1 MDSKREP
8 EPDHE
13 DDAPIAVV
21 LVTRRQGREF
31 VDAEHK
37 VRTLQELYD
46 LCRHA
51 APGQL
56 AKVYLRGRD
65 GEIRLSFA
73 SFIARRK

>member
-1 MDSKREP
+1 LDS
-8 EPDHE
+8 E
-13 DDAPIAVV
+13 DDTSEPIAVV
-21 LVTRRQGREF
+21 LVSRSQGREL

-56 AKVYLRGRD
+56 MKVYLRGPE
-65 GEIRLSFA
+65 GEIRLNFGSYL
-73 SFIARRK
+73 ARKR

>member
-1 MDSKREP
+1 LDS
-8 EPDHE
+8 E
-13 DDAPIAVV
+13 DETSEPIAVV
-21 LVTRRQGREF
+21 LVSRRQGREL

-56 AKVYLRGRD
+56 MKVYLRGPE
-65 GEIRLSFA
+65 GEIRLNFG
-73 SFIARRK
+73 SFIGKR

>member
-1 MDSKREP
+1 MDSE
-8 EPDHE
+8 E
-13 DDAPIAVV
+13 DVAAETIAVV
-21 LVTRRQGREF
+21 LVSRRQGREL

-56 AKVYLRGRD
+56 MKVFLRGPD
-65 GEIRLSFA
+65 GEIRLNFGSYL
-73 SFIARRK
+73 ARKR

>member
-1 MDSKREP
+1 MDSDE
-8 EPDHE
+8 EE
-13 DDAPIAVV
+13 GTEPIAVV
-21 LVTRRQGREF
+21 LVSRRQGREF

-56 AKVYLRGRD
+56 TKVYLRGPD
-65 GEIRLSFA
+65 GEIRLNFA
-73 SFIARRK
+73 SFIARRR

>member
-1 MDSKREP
+1 MDSE
-8 EPDHE
+8 HE
-13 DDAPIAVV
+13 DKAAIAVV

-37 VRTLQELYD
+37 VHTLQELYD

-56 AKVYLRGRD
+56 AKVYLRGPD

>member
-1 MDSKREP
+1 MDS
-8 EPDHE
+8 E
-13 DDAPIAVV
+13 DETSEPIAVV
-21 LVTRRQGREF
+21 LVSRHQGREL

-73 SFIARRK
+73 SFIPRRK

>member
-1 MDSKREP
+1 LDSE
-8 EPDHE
+8 EE
-13 DDAPIAVV
+13 IATEPIAVV
-21 LVTRRQGREF
+21 LVSRRQGREI

-56 AKVYLRGRD
+56 MKVYLRGPD
-65 GEIRLSFA
+65 GEIRLNFGSYL
-73 SFIARRK
+73 ARKR

>member
-1 MDSKREP
+1 LDSEREQ
-8 EPDHE
+8 ESE

-21 LVTRRQGREF
+21 LVTRRQGREY

-73 SFIARRK
+73 SFIPRRK

>member
-1 MDSKREP
+1 MDSEHL
-8 EPDHE
+8 DE
-13 DDAPIAVV
+13 DEAPIAVV
-21 LVTRRQGREF
+21 LVARRQGREF

-56 AKVYLRGRD
+56 ARVYLRGPD

-73 SFIARRK
+73 SFIARRR

>member
-1 MDSKREP
+1 LDSE
-8 EPDHE
+8 HE
-13 DDAPIAVV
+13 DAAAIAVV
-21 LVTRRQGREF
+21 LVTRRQGREY

-56 AKVYLRGRD
+56 AKVYLRGPA

-73 SFIARRK
+73 SFIAARRK

>member
-1 MDSKREP
+1 MDSEA
-8 EPDHE
+8 EH

-21 LVTRRQGREF
+21 LVTRRQGREY

-51 APGQL
+51 APGP
-56 AKVYLRGRD
+56 GT
-65 GEIRLSFA
+65 GEA
-73 SFIARRK
+73 WGARRARTARVRSMPASL

>member
-1 MDSKREP
+1 MDSE
-8 EPDHE
+8 E
-13 DDAPIAVV
+13 DVATEPIAVV
-21 LVTRRQGREF
+21 LVSRRQGREI

-56 AKVYLRGRD
+56 MKVYLRGPE
-65 GEIRLSFA
+65 GEIRLNFA
-73 SFIARRK
+73 SYLSRKR

>member
-1 MDSKREP
+1 LDSE
-8 EPDHE
+8 E
-13 DDAPIAVV
+13 DVATETIAVV
-21 LVTRRQGREF
+21 LVSRRQGREI

-56 AKVYLRGRD
+56 MKVYLRGPE
-65 GEIRLSFA
+65 GEIRLNFGSFMA
-73 SFIARRK
+73 KKP

>member
-8 EPDHE
+8 EAEHE

-51 APGQL
+51 GPEPLAPARVG
-56 AKVYLRGRD
+56 VY
-65 GEIRLSFA
+65 
-73 SFIARRK
+73 